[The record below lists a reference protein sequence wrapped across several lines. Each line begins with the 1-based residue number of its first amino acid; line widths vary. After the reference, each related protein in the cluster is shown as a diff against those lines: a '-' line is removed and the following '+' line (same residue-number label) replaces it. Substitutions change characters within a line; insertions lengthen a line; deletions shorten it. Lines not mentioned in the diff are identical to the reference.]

1 MPIFKLC
8 KSDGHER
15 NKFYVPISPDCA
27 IPGRS
32 FDLSAS
38 SQGSAIEAAVD
49 AILTSSSELYTHR
62 DIPIDWKMKGR
73 AQATFNEGL
82 NNLAEDNA
90 QLAITNFN
98 AAIDADNSFW
108 EVYYYRAIAYKD
120 LENYNE
126 AKKDLRLLVD
136 DNKEKYYSQIELG
149 KIALIQHDLDESD
162 RYLNRAIKATDKNAY
177 ALYLKGN
184 NQMLH
189 SMEKAAMNS
198 YRESFEKDPTMYDAM
213 VRLAMLSSKK
223 DLNNVFPYLNEVLS
237 RDSLNANAL
246 LLRGLART
254 IENKT
259 LAIRDFNNLLIK
271 NPNLLIGR
279 YLRGIVYCDLNDFDR
294 AFIDFQRLVESNPSD
309 DNAYTGKQSW
319 VDKKIDIQNLGA
331 YTVSRVYGLPDA
343 DGTALKKAYCL
354 LVSGRAEECVKV
366 VDELSISETEPLCVY
381 FKAIAME
388 HTSQHRKA
396 FEYYNKA
403 LLLDK
408 DIADAYKKRGIYY
421 QEMKM
426 WDKSIAD
433 FTTLLKYR
441 PKTLIALSARGV
453 SYLKSNRYPLAF
465 ADFNEYLKID
475 STSLEVLSYRGLA
488 YVRMNNI
495 LLGSVDYANSRKSD
509 AIDGVKLSQSVD
521 SLIAAGGDTLMV
533 MRSLNAITQKAPW
546 LTDIYAQKIK
556 ILINM
561 GKWEQVNSEI
571 DNAVKNRNINA
582 KTSYSYLLTVKG
594 MMRSRA
600 KKYDEAIEILSEAI
614 DVDKK
619 NALAFLERGKLHAH
633 AGKSGKAI
641 SDLNKAM
648 SLGRTDAGE
657 VLASVKAGQE

>member
-1 MPIFKLC
+1 M
-8 KSDGHER
+8 SGT
-15 NKFYVPISPDCA
+15 
-27 IPGRS
+27 S
-32 FDLSAS
+32 FTSRYLLTVVVLVVVSGIATYGQS
-38 SQGSAIEAAVD
+38 SAIES
-49 AILTSSSELYTHR
+49 AIESILSSSSELYTHR
-62 DIPIDWKMKGR
+62 DIPIDWKMKGH

-98 AAIDADNSFW
+98 AAIAEDGNFW
-108 EVYYYRAIAYKD
+108 EVYYYRGIAYKE
-120 LENYNE
+120 LENYGE
-126 AKKDLRLLVD
+126 AKKDFKLLVES
-136 DNKEKYYSQIELG
+136 NKEKYYSQIELG
-149 KIALIQHDLDESD
+149 KIAMIQHDLDESD
-162 RYLNRAIKATDKNAY
+162 RYFNKAIKATDKNAY
-177 ALYLKGN
+177 ALYMKAN

-189 SMEKAAMNS
+189 SAEKAAMNT
-198 YRESFEKDPTMYDAM
+198 YRECFSKDPTMYDAM
-213 VRLAMLSSKK
+213 VRLALLSSKK
-223 DLNNVFPYLNEVLS
+223 ELNNVFPYLDEVLR

-254 IENKT
+254 ISNKE

-309 DNAYTGKQSW
+309 DNAYTGKQTW

-354 LVSGRAEECVKV
+354 LVSGRAGECVKV
-366 VDELSISETEPLCVY
+366 VDALSIADTEPLCVY
-381 FKAIAME
+381 FKAVAME
-388 HTSQHRKA
+388 HTAQHKKA
-396 FEYYNKA
+396 FEFYNKA

-421 QEMKM
+421 QELKM

-433 FTTLLKYR
+433 FSTLLVYR

-453 SYLKSNRYPLAF
+453 SYLKSDRYALAF
-465 ADFNEYLKID
+465 ADFDAYLKID
-475 STSLEVLSYRGLA
+475 STNREVLAYRGLVH
-488 YVRMNNI
+488 VRQNNI
-495 LLGSVDYANSRKSD
+495 LLGSIDYVNSDRSD
-509 AIDGVKLSQSVD
+509 AVDASKLSQTVD
-521 SLIAAGGDTLMV
+521 SLIAAGGDTLHV
-533 MRSLNAITQKAPW
+533 MRSLNAITKKAPW
-546 LTDIYAQKIK
+546 LTDVYAQKIK
-556 ILINM
+556 LLINM

-582 KTSYSYLLTVKG
+582 KASYSYLLTVKG
-594 MMRSRA
+594 ITRSRA

-614 DVDKK
+614 DIDKR

-633 AGKSGKAI
+633 AGKSSKAI

-648 SLGRTDAGE
+648 SLGRKDAGD
-657 VLASVKAGQE
+657 VLASVKAGH